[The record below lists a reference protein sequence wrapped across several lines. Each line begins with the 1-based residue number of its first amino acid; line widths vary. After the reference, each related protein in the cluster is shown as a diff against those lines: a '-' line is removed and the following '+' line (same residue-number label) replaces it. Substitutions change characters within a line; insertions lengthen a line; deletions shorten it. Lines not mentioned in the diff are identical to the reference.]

1 MLFWKNTKVS
11 LVFISKKEKM
21 TAIAQSL
28 TIHEFGSN
36 LQQYNLDFEKIV
48 IHSRLTE
55 FEKKVEDSGLTI
67 KLPLNGEENYTIN
80 KELFTVKPGNYLLIN
95 KHQQFDCHVH
105 SKEETEGF
113 CIYLKMDL
121 VREVY
126 NNIQKKEVAKLDNPH
141 QVASSNLVFLEKIYA
156 LSENE
161 LGHYLQQFIHLFQQ
175 NGKQPSLNSDT
186 FYYTLAEKLLKSQLH
201 IKHQIDQ
208 IGSTK
213 YATRQELFLRLSNCR
228 NYIFDNFNT
237 PIQLDDLA
245 RVALLSKYHLLRTY
259 KQVFGITPYQQ
270 VLQLR
275 LQKAKELV
283 FQDYSLE
290 EVAYQLGFSDRRS
303 FTKAFKKE
311 FLISP
316 TGFRKMK

>member
-1 MLFWKNTKVS
+1 
-11 LVFISKKEKM
+11 M
-21 TAIAQSL
+21 TAILQPL

-48 IHSRLTE
+48 IHSRLKD
-55 FEKKVEDSGLTI
+55 FEKKVEDSGLSI
-67 KLPLNGEENYTIN
+67 KLPLKGEENYTIN
-80 KELFTVKPGNYLLIN
+80 KELFTVKAGNYLLIN

-105 SKEETEGF
+105 SEEETEGF

-126 NNIQKKEVAKLDNPH
+126 DNLQKEAVTKLDNPNE
-141 QVASSNLVFLEKIYA
+141 VSTPNLVFLEKIYA

-161 LGHYLQQFIHLFQQ
+161 LGKYLQQFTHLFHQKEKLQ
-175 NGKQPSLNSDT
+175 SLHADT
-186 FYYTLAEKLLKSQLH
+186 FYYTLAEKLLKSQLR
-201 IKHQIDQ
+201 IDQ
-208 IGSTK
+208 QINQIASTK
-213 YATRQELFLRLSNCR
+213 YATRQELFLRLSHCR
-228 NYIFDNFNT
+228 NYIFDNFAT

-283 FQDYSLE
+283 YQDYSLE

-316 TGFRKMK
+316 TGFRKRN